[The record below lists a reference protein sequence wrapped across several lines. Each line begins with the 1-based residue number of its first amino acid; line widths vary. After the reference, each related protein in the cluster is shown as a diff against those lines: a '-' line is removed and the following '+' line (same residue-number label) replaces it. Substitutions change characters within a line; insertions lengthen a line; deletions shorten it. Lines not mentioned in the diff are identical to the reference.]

1 MTQSPQPKVLLP
13 IRLVFKLERAEHPR
27 LYDDLIR
34 FHKGVKRVSRLRLL
48 AYDGLLAQHGLLARE
63 GRGDRETESGTR
75 SEEGASTVT
84 NELFAPAIDR

>member
-1 MTQSPQPKVLLP
+1 MTQSPQPKEPLP

-27 LYDDLIR
+27 LYDDLM
-34 FHKGVKRVSRLRLL
+34 
-48 AYDGLLAQHGLLARE
+48 LARE

-84 NELFAPAIDR
+84 NELFAPSIGR